1 MRYLTKFTKEE
12 NIKFISH
19 LDVLKTIQKNIRRAG
34 LPIEYSQGFNPHMN
48 TSIAQPLSVGVYSSG
63 EYMDM
68 VLTTEVDEKEIID
81 KLNETAP
88 SGIKYISATAIP
100 YKEGEKKVPQA
111 MALIDAARYII
122 KVKYSNTTKL
132 EEEMDKLL
140 EVKEW
145 ITIKKTKKGEKEV
158 DIRAFIKEISFWIKD
173 EYLVLNVVIS
183 TGSREHLSAD
193 LLVSYIQEKTSNAMV
208 DSFVNIKREEMYF
221 YKNDK
226 LMPLGSVKSYTYK
239 KSSYAETT
247 ELKMS

>member
-34 LPIEYSQGFNPHMN
+34 LPVEFSQGFNPHMN
-48 TSIAQPLSVGVYSSG
+48 TSIAQPLSVGVHSSG

-81 KLNETAP
+81 KLNLTAP
-88 SGIKYISATAIP
+88 SGIKYISALAIP

-111 MALIDAARYII
+111 MALIDAARYTI
-122 KVKYSNTTKL
+122 KIKYSDVSKL
-132 EEEMDKLL
+132 EEEINKLL
-140 EVKEW
+140 ELKEW
-145 ITIKKTKKGEKEV
+145 NAIKKSKKGEREV
-158 DIRAFIKEISFWIKD
+158 DIRTFVKEFSFWIKD

-193 LLVSYIQEKTSNAMV
+193 LLVQYIKEKTSNATL
-208 DSFVNIKREEMYF
+208 DSFVNVKREEMYF
-221 YKNDK
+221 YRNDK
-226 LMPLGSVKSYTYK
+226 LIPLSKV
-239 KSSYAETT
+239 
-247 ELKMS
+247 MS

>member
-34 LPIEYSQGFNPHMN
+34 LPVEFSQGFNPHMN

-68 VLTTEVDEKEIID
+68 VLTTEVDEKEILD

-88 SGIKYISATAIP
+88 SGIKYLNALAIP

-111 MALIDAARYII
+111 MALIDAARYTI
-122 KVKYSNTTKL
+122 KIKYSDVSKL
-132 EEEMDKLL
+132 EEEINKFL
-140 EVKEW
+140 ELNEW
-145 ITIKKTKKGEKEV
+145 NAIKRSKKGEREVNIRELVKE
-158 DIRAFIKEISFWIKD
+158 FSFWIKD

-193 LLVSYIQEKTSNAMV
+193 LLVQHIKERTSNV
-208 DSFVNIKREEMYF
+208 ILDSFVNVKREEMYF
-221 YKNDK
+221 YRNNK
-226 LMPLGSVKSYTYK
+226 LIPLSKV
-239 KSSYAETT
+239 
-247 ELKMS
+247 MS

>member
-1 MRYLTKFTKEE
+1 MGSVLKVRYLTKFTKEE

-68 VLTTEVDEKEIID
+68 VLITEMNENEIVDR
-81 KLNETAP
+81 LNETAP
-88 SGIKYISATAIP
+88 SGIKYINALAIP

-111 MALIDAARYII
+111 MALIDAARYTI
-122 KVKYSNTTKL
+122 KIKYSAVSNL
-132 EEEMDKLL
+132 EEEINKLL
-140 EVKEW
+140 EVNEW
-145 ITIKKTKKGEKEV
+145 NTIKKSKKGEREV
-158 DIRAFIKEISFWIKD
+158 NIRALVKEFSFWVKD
-173 EYLVLNVVIS
+173 EFLILNVVIS

-193 LLVSYIQEKTSNAMV
+193 LLVSYIQEKTSNALL

-221 YKNDK
+221 YKGNN
-226 LMPLGSVKSYTYK
+226 LVPLHKCI
-239 KSSYAETT
+239 
-247 ELKMS
+247 

>member
-1 MRYLTKFTKEE
+1 MGSVLKVRYLTKFTKEE

-68 VLTTEVDEKEIID
+68 VLTTEMDQNEIVY
-81 KLNETAP
+81 KLNDTAP
-88 SGIKYISATAIP
+88 SGIRYISALAIP

-111 MALIDAARYII
+111 MALIDAARYTI
-122 KVKYSNTTKL
+122 KIKYSDVSNL
-132 EEEMDKLL
+132 EEEINELL
-140 EVKEW
+140 EVNEW
-145 ITIKKTKKGEKEV
+145 NTVKKSKKGEREVNIRPLVKE
-158 DIRAFIKEISFWIKD
+158 FNFWIKD
-173 EYLVLNVVIS
+173 EFLILNVVIS

-193 LLVSYIQEKTSNAMV
+193 LLVSYIQEKTSSEIL
-208 DSFVNIKREEMYF
+208 DSFVNTKREEMYF

-226 LMPLGSVKSYTYK
+226 LVPLYK
-239 KSSYAETT
+239 CV
-247 ELKMS
+247 

>member
-68 VLTTEVDEKEIID
+68 VLTTEVSEEEIVD
-81 KLNETAP
+81 KLNKTAP
-88 SGIKYISATAIP
+88 SGIKYISALAVP
-100 YKEGEKKVPQA
+100 YVEGEKKVPQA
-111 MALIDAARYII
+111 MALIDAARYTI
-122 KVKYSNTTKL
+122 KIKYSDVSKL
-132 EEEMDKLL
+132 EEEVNKLL

-145 ITIKKTKKGEKEV
+145 NTIKKSKKGEKEV
-158 DIRAFIKEISFWIKD
+158 DIRSLVKEFSFWIKD
-173 EYLVLNVVIS
+173 EFLILNVVIS

-193 LLVSYIQEKTSNAMV
+193 LLVNYIQQNTSNALL
-208 DSFVNIKREEMYF
+208 DSFVNVKREEMYF
-221 YKNDK
+221 YKNNK
-226 LMPLGSVKSYTYK
+226 LTPLYK
-239 KSSYAETT
+239 CI
-247 ELKMS
+247 